1 MISLKIKEGKKGIE
15 FSWDLEEGMVKYLG
29 WAEAGSVEVS
39 VHCCGRG
46 WERDD
51 QHFGKTPGL
60 LTND

>member
-1 MISLKIKEGKKGIE
+1 MEKKGIE

-29 WAEAGSVEVS
+29 WAEAGSLKVS
-39 VHCCGRG
+39 LHCCGRG
-46 WERDD
+46 RERDD